1 MGDDANEIAF
11 QKLVNTNEPFIQQVH
26 KRSSNGM
33 KRQII
38 TIDETRCSGCG
49 DCIPGCPEGALQ
61 VIDAKARLISDLF
74 CDGLG
79 ACIGHCPTGAMKI
92 ESREAEPYDE
102 KRVMHESI
110 VPGGPN
116 VIAAHLHHLIDHG
129 QNDLV
134 QQAIA
139 CLEELGIANP
149 LDSEIT
155 DNPASRQSHRE
166 HHHAPHKGG
175 CPGSKVVDFSGKNH
189 ASAAPVAS
197 DSGVSIQSAL
207 RQWPI
212 QLHLVSPQAPYYQG
226 SDLLLAADCTA
237 FAVGNFHS
245 SFMRGKSLAI
255 ACPKLDSEITMYVD
269 KLALMIDMSAINT
282 ITVAIMEVPCCGGL
296 MSIVAEAL
304 RKASRKVPVKRIV
317 IGLQGETLAEE
328 WV

>member
-1 MGDDANEIAF
+1 
-11 QKLVNTNEPFIQQVH
+11 
-26 KRSSNGM
+26 M

-38 TIDETRCSGCG
+38 TIDETRCTGCG

-61 VIDAKARLISDLF
+61 VIDGKARLISDLF

-92 ESREAEPYDE
+92 ETREAEPYDE
-102 KRVMHESI
+102 KRVMQESI
-110 VPGGPN
+110 VRGGPN

-129 QNDLV
+129 QSDFV

-139 CLEELGIANP
+139 YLEEQGIANP
-149 LDSEIT
+149 LDSQVH
-155 DNPASRQSHRE
+155 DNLLVQQLHKG
-166 HHHAPHKGG
+166 HHQAPHGGG
-175 CPGSKVVDFSGKNH
+175 CPGSKVVDFSAKKH
-189 ASAAPVAS
+189 SSAATVAPV
-197 DSGVSIQSAL
+197 SGVSIQSAL

-237 FAVGNFHS
+237 FAVGNFHG
-245 SFMRGKSLAI
+245 SFMHGKSLAI
-255 ACPKLDSEITMYVD
+255 ACPKLDSEMDIYVD
-269 KLALMIDMSAINT
+269 KLATMIDLSHINT

-304 RKASRKVPVKRIV
+304 RKATRKVPVKKIV